1 MGDTTLG
8 TTVVNL
14 GWDEVRFPAPVF
26 HGDTLRIESEVT
38 AMRASKS
45 PPNQGIVEFTHG
57 AYNQRNELVAHCN
70 RAALML
76 KKQTQAS
83 R

>member
-1 MGDTTLG
+1 
-8 TTVVNL
+8 
-14 GWDEVRFPAPVF
+14 
-26 HGDTLRIESEVT
+26 
-38 AMRASKS
+38 MRASKS